1 MKKWF
6 AFGAIFLSVYLVF
19 VIAAMPANFV
29 LGYVKLPKTMA
40 LNGIKGTI
48 WQMNID
54 ELIHPKVTVD
64 KIDAQLSFWSL
75 FTLNPS
81 IKLTFGDDFS
91 AGPSGNL
98 TVSGL
103 LSDITIT
110 DADLVVSADAIAQ
123 QMPLPVPLV
132 ASGDVKLTIEE
143 FVVGKPICQLA
154 NGKVSWQKSSV
165 SALNETV
172 TLGNLAAKLSCQQG
186 ALAVT
191 IDDKNDLGLSFV
203 AYVRFRG
210 VSGNG
215 HLKPGAKFPEN
226 LKLALPFLGKPDNQ
240 GRYRLSF

>member
-1 MKKWF
+1 
-6 AFGAIFLSVYLVF
+6 
-19 VIAAMPANFV
+19 MPANFV

-40 LNGIKGTI
+40 LNGVKGTI

-54 ELIHPKVTVD
+54 ELVHPKVTVD
-64 KIDAQLSFWSL
+64 KIEAQLSFWSL

-81 IKLTFGDDFS
+81 VELTFGDDFS
-91 AGPSGNL
+91 AGPAGKL
-98 TVSGL
+98 TISGL

-110 DADLVVSADAIAQ
+110 DADIIVSADAIAQ

-132 ASGDVKLTIEE
+132 ASGDVKLSIDE
-143 FVVGKPICQLA
+143 FVMGKPICQLA
-154 NGKVSWQKSSV
+154 NGEVKWNKSTI

-172 TLGNLAAKLSCQQG
+172 KLGDLTAKLSCQQG

-191 IDDKNDLGLSFV
+191 IDDENDLGLSFV
-203 AYVRFRG
+203 AYVRSRG
-210 VSGNG
+210 VSGSG
-215 HLKPGAKFPEN
+215 HLKPGAQFPEK